1 VTTHRITGTES
12 LYCPTPPHRQGA
24 ERKFVSSGTVVHE
37 LVSDL
42 NESLLV
48 EELREDI
55 SQLILC
61 VHVNAG
67 DETRLPEY

>member
-1 VTTHRITGTES
+1 M
-12 LYCPTPPHRQGA
+12 
-24 ERKFVSSGTVVHE
+24 HE

-55 SQLILC
+55 RQLILC

-67 DETRLPEY
+67 DETRLPECYDPGLP

>member
-1 VTTHRITGTES
+1 
-12 LYCPTPPHRQGA
+12 
-24 ERKFVSSGTVVHE
+24 VHE

-55 SQLILC
+55 SQLILR